1 MVRNLRGAPK
11 IANHKKNQKTIS
23 TPLDIRWAGDITGC
37 GKIVWG
43 KQGKSNGRNWHRT
56 TMACILF
63 VDDDPDTLETMT
75 RAVQIFG
82 HQAVIASNGQEALVK
97 AARTPPDL
105 IFIDMRLPDIS
116 GHELIS
122 QLNNLEV
129 IQNVPI
135 CMLTASVEQEA
146 EDLAKAA
153 GAWEYLTKPVRLQK
167 LIEIIRQYTEP

>member
-1 MVRNLRGAPK
+1 
-11 IANHKKNQKTIS
+11 
-23 TPLDIRWAGDITGC
+23 
-37 GKIVWG
+37 
-43 KQGKSNGRNWHRT
+43 
-56 TMACILF
+56 MARILF

-82 HQAVIASNGQEALVK
+82 HQAIIASNGQEALEK
-97 AARTPPDL
+97 AAGMPPDM
-105 IFIDMRLPDIS
+105 IFIDMRLPDVS

-122 QLNNLEV
+122 QLNDLEA

-146 EDLAKAA
+146 EDLARAA

-167 LIEIIRQYTEP
+167 LIEIIRQYTDA